1 MISANVG
8 PTDIKSLTNKSS
20 KATSRDEDSS
30 FQNEMIESEKKMK
43 KKTKV
48 DGRENMG
55 ASAQNTAHS
64 HSPKN
69 KEEAAPSR
77 AKSGKSASV
86 STPTQNSKEPKAP
99 TAQSAS
105 QGEAAK
111 QVTTNAVAS
120 TEASAEA
127 MAGLLAEQMSGLEGQ
142 QAVLA
147 ETATKGGIDLKG
159 LQLVQPQP
167 LLMGVGGE
175 SEISPEFMQ
184 QLENVTSTMPVQSE
198 KSTADL
204 LSQNPEQGFTNLDM
218 SSDLAAVQNMAG
230 KESAATNQIFANV
243 LDTKMS
249 NTDQVKKENIENL
262 VTQAS
267 AILKDGGGEMKMQ
280 LRPEGMGTVDLK
292 VGLQNGQ
299 VSVEIITQDQN
310 IKKMFEDSVFDI
322 RTALET
328 QNLKVDTFRVGVSE
342 HFDQSLAQQ
351 NANQFTEREFARN
364 FMGQFRDD
372 RQSLRN
378 QGMDSMIENKSPFSS
393 KPEGL
398 SPAAATKNGNGRLNI
413 IA

>member
-8 PTDIKSLTNKSS
+8 STDIKSLTNKNS
-20 KATSRDEDSS
+20 KAASRDEDSS

-48 DGRENMG
+48 DGRENVG
-55 ASAQNTAHS
+55 AS
-64 HSPKN
+64 SPNVSRPHVTKN
-69 KEEAAPSR
+69 KDEAPGAQGP
-77 AKSGKSASV
+77 A
-86 STPTQNSKEPKAP
+86 
-99 TAQSAS
+99 TAQ
-105 QGEAAK
+105 GEMPKQETKAA
-111 QVTTNAVAS
+111 VSS
-120 TEASAEA
+120 TEASSDTISAL
-127 MAGLLAEQMSGLEGQ
+127 MAEQMMGVEGQ
-142 QAVLA
+142 QALLA
-147 ETATKGGIDLKG
+147 ETANKGSIDLKG

-184 QLENVTSTMPVQSE
+184 QLEGVTSAMPVQSE

-204 LSQNPEQGFTNLDM
+204 LSQNSEQGFSNLDM
-218 SSDLAAVQNMAG
+218 SSDLAAVQNMAN
-230 KESAATNQIFANV
+230 KESAATNQLFANV
-243 LDTKMS
+243 LDTKMT

-299 VSVEIITQDQN
+299 VSVEIIAQDQN

-322 RTALET
+322 RSALET

-342 HFDQSLAQQ
+342 HFDQSLSQQ
-351 NANQFTEREFARN
+351 NANQFAEREFARN

-378 QGMDSMIENKSPFSS
+378 QGMDSMINNNSPFSS

-398 SPAAATKNGNGRLNI
+398 SPAASAKNINGRLNI